1 MCVCVWF
8 VCRTDLHLDRL
19 QLPTVVDYFRYI
31 HTIRVCVIKYCV
43 MCVYYA
49 VHREL
54 YNRIVV
60 TFIDK
65 NLPGDTGVTLTLNQR
80 MSYTVVCIRATI
92 HSVLYIYSV
101 CICWPV
107 LYVHCMYTRTEIE
120 DIFGEEMLS
129 LQMAKEVASI
139 LGTDMYHLQFFR
151 PQG

>member
-1 MCVCVWF
+1 MCVWF
-8 VCRTDLHLDRL
+8 VCRNDLHLDRL

-31 HTIRVCVIKYCV
+31 RTIRVCVIKYCV

-49 VHREL
+49 VRREL

-92 HSVLYIYSV
+92 HPVYISVYVCTCWSVLY
-101 CICWPV
+101 V
-107 LYVHCMYTRTEIE
+107 LYVYT
-120 DIFGEEMLS
+120 
-129 LQMAKEVASI
+129 
-139 LGTDMYHLQFFR
+139 Y
-151 PQG
+151 